1 MAATAVPEEADGMTE
16 TNLWSVTTLIKA
28 GLGTGQALVNWNARQ
43 PAETAFDK
51 IKTLQ
56 AFVEDNDR
64 PGAVRW
70 LMDSRWQKSGT
81 AATRGTDVHIAAEQ
95 IALGNTY
102 DVEPHIQPYVDQYL
116 GLLERHQPRFLMAE
130 APVYSPSKGYAG
142 TTDGVME
149 LDGRPLI
156 FDIKTTDKDLDAKSR
171 PPYPEVALQLAAY
184 SRAEL
189 VGLLSEKREV
199 NYQRYYVY
207 DPAQH
212 HEPMP
217 AVDGGVCIVVSPYD
231 CRLIPIR
238 IDDEVYRCFLH
249 VRECAR
255 WSLDIS
261 KRVIGPEIT
270 AGKEKVG

>member
-1 MAATAVPEEADGMTE
+1 MSADRNE
-16 TNLWSVTTLIKA
+16 LNLWSVTTLSKL
-28 GLGTGQALVNWNARQ
+28 GLGTGPQLVNWNARV

-56 AFVEDNDR
+56 AFVEDGDR
-64 PGAVRW
+64 DGAVKW
-70 LMDSRWQKSGT
+70 LMESRWQKSST
-81 AATRGTDVHIAAEQ
+81 AATRGTDVHRAAEQ
-95 IALGNTY
+95 IALGHEPE
-102 DVEPHIQPYVDQYL
+102 VEPHIRPYVDQYV
-116 GLLERHQPRFLMAE
+116 GLLERHEPRFLLAE
-130 APVYSPSKGYAG
+130 APVYNVTQHYAG
-142 TTDGVME
+142 TTDGIME

-184 SRAEL
+184 AHAEL

-199 NYQRYYVY
+199 NYSRYYVF
-207 DPAQH
+207 DPNGN

-217 AVDGGVCIVVSPYD
+217 PVDGAVCIVVSPFD
-231 CRLIPIR
+231 CRLIPVC
-238 IDDEVYRCFLH
+238 IDDEVFRVFLH

-255 WSLDIS
+255 WTVDIS

-270 AGKEKVG
+270 SAAKEVAA

>member
-1 MAATAVPEEADGMTE
+1 MTE

-43 PAETAFDK
+43 PAEAAFDK
-51 IKTLQ
+51 FKTLQ
-56 AFVEDNDR
+56 AFVEDKDR
-64 PGAVRW
+64 DGAVKW

-81 AATRGTDVHIAAEQ
+81 AAARGTDVHKAAEA
-95 IALGNTY
+95 IALGADY
-102 DVEPHIQPYVDQYL
+102 EVEDHIRPYVDQYL
-116 GLLERHQPRFLMAE
+116 GFLERFEPKFLMSE
-130 APVYSPSKGYAG
+130 APVYSLTHNFAG

-149 LDGRPLI
+149 INGRTLL
-156 FDIKTTDKDLDAKSR
+156 FDIKTHADAPGEKKTR
-171 PPYPEVALQLAAY
+171 PPYPEAALQCCAY

-189 VGLLSEKREV
+189 VGLISEKREV
-199 NYQRYYVY
+199 NYSRYYVFSP
-207 DPAQH
+207 DDH

-217 AVDGGVCIVVSPYD
+217 KVDGAVCITISPFD
-231 CRLIPIR
+231 CRVIPLR
-238 IDDEVYRCFLH
+238 IDDEVWRCFLH

-270 AGKEKVG
+270 AGKVRVNADS